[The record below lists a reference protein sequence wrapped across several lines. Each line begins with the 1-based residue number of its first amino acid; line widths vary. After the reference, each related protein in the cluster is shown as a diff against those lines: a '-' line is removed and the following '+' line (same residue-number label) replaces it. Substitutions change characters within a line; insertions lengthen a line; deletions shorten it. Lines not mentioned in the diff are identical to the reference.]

1 MKPIRMFMLG
11 FCALIALSVNA
22 AEISWE
28 AEKFAKKKD
37 DSIKVYQTGNKVKG
51 TPDQQIDGKPIP
63 GRVATKTSGNS
74 FIGQDNG
81 VAGDGSWVKYQFSVP
96 VGGDWYLWGKV
107 IAPSVADNSFHW
119 GVNIKDEE
127 AKATDDDK
135 NNI

>member
-1 MKPIRMFMLG
+1 MRLRLAGKLKSSLKRKTIVL
-11 FCALIALSVNA
+11 
-22 AEISWE
+22 
-28 AEKFAKKKD
+28 
-37 DSIKVYQTGNKVKG
+37 KVYQTGNKVKG

-63 GRVATKTSGNS
+63 NRVVDKASGNS
-74 FIGQDNG
+74 FIGKDNG
-81 VAGDGSWVKYQFSVP
+81 VAGDRSWV
-96 VGGDWYLWGKV
+96 KV

>member
-1 MKPIRMFMLG
+1 MRLRLAGKLKSSPKRKTIVLKSIRLVTK
-11 FCALIALSVNA
+11 SR
-22 AEISWE
+22 EP
-28 AEKFAKKKD
+28 
-37 DSIKVYQTGNKVKG
+37 
-51 TPDQQIDGKPIP
+51 PDQQIDGKPIP
-63 GRVATKTSGNS
+63 NRVVDKASGNS

-81 VAGDGSWVKYQFSVP
+81 VAGDGSWVKYEFSVP